1 MMQTAAFRP
10 ILADAGGFATA
21 ETVRRNW
28 VRVREAQE
36 NVFSLP
42 QPDVLAQCYW
52 YNERREVD
60 LAIDSA
66 LDSFDRLLR
75 GGQFRAA
82 DAVLRA
88 VDVNYLHP
96 DVSVAILVFTRAAAE
111 RLTNRERLIDRLRPI
126 LEGAE
131 GPETARRI
139 LEQVR

>member
-1 MMQTAAFRP
+1 M
-10 ILADAGGFATA
+10 
-21 ETVRRNW
+21 
-28 VRVREAQE
+28 
-36 NVFSLP
+36 FSLP

-66 LDSFDRLLR
+66 LDSFDGLLR

-88 VDVNYLHP
+88 VDVNRLHP

-126 LEGAE
+126 LREPRA
-131 GPETARRI
+131 PRRHVASSNRCARFDASGMVEEAGSRA
-139 LEQVR
+139 V